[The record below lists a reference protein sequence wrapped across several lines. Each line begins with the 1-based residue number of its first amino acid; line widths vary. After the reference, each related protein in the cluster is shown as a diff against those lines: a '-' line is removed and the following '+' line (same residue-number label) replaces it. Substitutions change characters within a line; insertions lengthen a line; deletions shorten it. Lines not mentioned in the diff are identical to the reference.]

1 MEERRSSRKLGK
13 KWSPNG
19 RDSVCE
25 ASIGSVSALK
35 RNSGCSTRNL
45 FDDFETFVR
54 RREMVD
60 VLSPRNTIFPRAR
73 GKGGCRF
80 NEAIVKLWIIQWSTT
95 QDGRDDEPR
104 QAMTSSRE
112 RRVLSIGHD
121 RENDV
126 KSLAKVYTLLIS
138 ITYDPLRRFGCAYSS
153 SRMIITRWDN
163 FFINGIKESSNF
175 FVSSF
180 SCKV

>member
-1 MEERRSSRKLGK
+1 
-13 KWSPNG
+13 
-19 RDSVCE
+19 
-25 ASIGSVSALK
+25 
-35 RNSGCSTRNL
+35 
-45 FDDFETFVR
+45 
-54 RREMVD
+54 
-60 VLSPRNTIFPRAR
+60 
-73 GKGGCRF
+73 
-80 NEAIVKLWIIQWSTT
+80 
-95 QDGRDDEPR
+95 
-104 QAMTSSRE
+104 MTSSRE

-138 ITYDPLRRFGCAYSS
+138 ITYDPLRRLGCAYSS